1 MKYYYIHCISY
12 WVGNNR
18 TGNIK
23 LHADKIKSLDSPQGV
38 RNLYIVS
45 LMCDDVNNV
54 DKDLLSMINGLQ
66 SEKLDTVYLINF
78 NSGGTVRSM
87 QHCYNYL
94 KQNNITSNYFGCWE
108 DDFCFLRPTFIQD
121 IKYYLDNY
129 LFVGSMHEDDWF
141 NQDPNEFK
149 KNGKKKFLHGVDR
162 SVLAHGHEKHKS
174 NYCWCEDPYV
184 MKFENLEKIEN
195 LIGEFTLA
203 PANEPYRH
211 GKHGIA
217 LGEVGFPTRLKLA
230 GGDFFGCMI
239 DEHYTFFN
247 TESLTG
253 DK

>member
-1 MKYYYIHCISY
+1 MKYYYIHGISY

-18 TGNIK
+18 TENIK
-23 LHADKIKSLDSPQGV
+23 LHADKIKCLDLPEGAS
-38 RNLYIVS
+38 NLCIVS
-45 LMCDDVNNV
+45 LMCDDTSSIDKNLISLINNLSDESLEV
-54 DKDLLSMINGLQ
+54 D
-66 SEKLDTVYLINF
+66 YLINF
-78 NSGGTVRSM
+78 NSGGTVQSM
-87 QHCYNYL
+87 QHCYKYL

-129 LFVGSMHEDDWF
+129 LFVGSMWEDEWF

-149 KNGKKKFLHGVDR
+149 KNGKKKFLHGIDE
-162 SVLAHGHEKHKS
+162 SVSAHGQEKEKN

-203 PANEPYRH
+203 PTNERYQH

-230 GGDFFGCMI
+230 GGDFFGLMF
-239 DEHYTFFN
+239 DEYYTFFN
-247 TESLTG
+247 TESLG
-253 DK
+253 GK